1 MMFSENYIEHKSG
14 LNSPLLKGQEEFNNT
29 KGVIGR
35 QNSKKGKQ
43 YRSQKKNDKQWSTH
57 HNAEDWEHN
66 HHSK

>member
-14 LNSPLLKGQEEFNNT
+14 LNSPLRKGQEEFNNT

-43 YRSQKKNDKQWSTH
+43 YRSQKKNDKQ
-57 HNAEDWEHN
+57 
-66 HHSK
+66 